1 MLGDVI
7 FAEPKAMVG
16 FAGPRVI
23 ASTIRAEL
31 PVGFQTAEF
40 LREKGFVDR
49 IVARPELRSEIAR
62 VIDYCGK

>member
-7 FAEPKAMVG
+7 FAEPRAMIG

-23 ASTIRAEL
+23 ANTIRAEL
-31 PVGFQTAEF
+31 PEGFQTAEF
-40 LREKGFVDR
+40 LRAKGFIDK
-49 IVARPELRSEIAR
+49 IVPRPELRSEIAR